1 MRIVGI
7 ATLAL
12 ALAAPTVA
20 LADMDAGR
28 KVYKKC
34 VACHFVDKEQ
44 NKVGPHLVGL
54 FGRKAG
60 VLEGFAYSK
69 AMQDYGVL
77 WDATTLDA
85 YLEAPRKVVPGTKM
99 AFAGLRKAEERAA
112 LIEFL
117 KEATKPAGG

>member
-7 ATLAL
+7 ATLAA

-34 VACHFVDKEQ
+34 VACHFVDKQQ
-44 NKVGPHLVGL
+44 NKVGPHLVDL

-60 VLEGFAYSK
+60 ALEGFAYSK
-69 AMQDYGVL
+69 AMQDYGVI

-99 AFAGLRKAEERAA
+99 AFAGLRKAEESAA
-112 LIEFL
+112 LIEYL
-117 KEATKPAGG
+117 KESTKPAGG

>member
-1 MRIVGI
+1 MRITTV

-12 ALAAPTVA
+12 ALAAPTAA

-60 VLEGFAYSK
+60 TLDGFAYSN
-69 AMQDYGVL
+69 AMKDYGL
-77 WDATTLDA
+77 TWDEATLDA
-85 YLEAPRKVVPGTKM
+85 YLESPRKVVKGTKM
-99 AFAGLRKAEERAA
+99 AFAGLRNAEERAA
-112 LIEFL
+112 LIEYL

>member
-1 MRIVGI
+1 MRIVGF

-12 ALAAPTVA
+12 ALAAPTMA

-34 VACHFVDKEQ
+34 VACHFVDKDQ

-60 VLEGFAYSK
+60 SLEGYAYSK
-69 AMQDYGVL
+69 AMKDYGVI
-77 WDATTLDA
+77 WDAAALDA
-85 YLEAPRKVVPGTKM
+85 YLESPRKAVKGTKM
-99 AFAGLRKAEERAA
+99 AFAGLPSAEDRAA
-112 LIEFL
+112 LIAYL